1 MKHSPSNHECA
12 WKAKQ
17 SVSFISMPVTILCIY
32 WKKKVVKSKHLCPS
46 QTRTIRNPPQL
57 CRGLEYSSWDP
68 ETVQGVSQS
77 GRTSQFSSVQS
88 VVSNLCLKGFL
99 SFPLTYNAHPHTQII
114 CKRKLAANRN
124 LKYLIYFNTC
134 DHFTLKIFYRSI
146 SLLHWYYRH
155 KTSLTCICFQ
165 AFSHLESF
173 SLVNRIKMS
182 DSHII
187 ITNWKTGD

>member
-1 MKHSPSNHECA
+1 
-12 WKAKQ
+12 
-17 SVSFISMPVTILCIY
+17 MPVTILCIY
-32 WKKKVVKSKHLCPS
+32 WKKKLLNLSIYAHHRPELFE
-46 QTRTIRNPPQL
+46 TQL
-57 CRGLEYSSWDP
+57 SCAGALNTLP
-68 ETVQGVSQS
+68 ETLKQFRGSASQE
-77 GRTSQFSSVQS
+77 GPVGSVQSSHS

-165 AFSHLESF
+165 AFPHLESF
-173 SLVNRIKMS
+173 FIVNRIKMS